1 MGWQLIWRRLQ
12 TSSRWRSRFF
22 RGTIAFLICL
32 TSHRSFALA
41 NRRTVCPLQ
50 AVGSV
55 GSDAEAA
62 TKFALGVEMLME
74 SAAKMSSQ
82 GEHEKALGALASAEE
97 LLEAAG
103 SPDNLAAGYFMQ
115 RGATFAHLK
124 RFGET
129 LQEFGRARDIFK
141 KHNDMK
147 NPEIVTVSGNMAI
160 AASAIGRRKDAML
173 FFNEASEILDALGD
187 DQMKAYILSSMGAA
201 CVGAGAFEQGFSH
214 MKQAQK
220 VAVAGQTI
228 CKHSQWTF
236 TTIRQNVSRL
246 CKKLTAQ
253 KRTETIRV
261 FFIPHVSHVRCEPHC
276 IVSIDVFDLT
286 WEGCQDC
293 FHQQTFKTEFHD
305 LTPLSSGLPYRTAFT
320 IPHDVSAGSH
330 TNAVGN
336 QFRHFMFRTKSIMLH
351 ETSGSKQMTSSMGDI
366 VLNQGAAQ
374 SWFG

>member
-1 MGWQLIWRRLQ
+1 
-12 TSSRWRSRFF
+12 
-22 RGTIAFLICL
+22 
-32 TSHRSFALA
+32 
-41 NRRTVCPLQ
+41 
-50 AVGSV
+50 
-55 GSDAEAA
+55 
-62 TKFALGVEMLME
+62 
-74 SAAKMSSQ
+74 MSSQ

-220 VAVAGQTI
+220 ALLKAGLGDTPEGALLLSQMGSILYQMAIYSQASLHFDFARDRYFKNGDLVQTVWMWYL
-228 CKHSQWTF
+228 S
-236 TTIRQNVSRL
+236 N
-246 CKKLTAQ
+246 
-253 KRTETIRV
+253 
-261 FFIPHVSHVRCEPHC
+261 
-276 IVSIDVFDLT
+276 
-286 WEGCQDC
+286 
-293 FHQQTFKTEFHD
+293 
-305 LTPLSSGLPYRTAFT
+305 LSS
-320 IPHDVSAGSH
+320 
-330 TNAVGN
+330 
-336 QFRHFMFRTKSIMLH
+336 FRGWLWDT
-351 ETSGSKQMTSSMGDI
+351 E
-366 VLNQGAAQ
+366 Q
-374 SWFG
+374 SLYQ

>member
-236 TTIRQNVSRL
+236 TTIRQNALLKAGLGDTPEGALLLS
-246 CKKLTAQ
+246 Q
-253 KRTETIRV
+253 MG
-261 FFIPHVSHVRCEPHC
+261 
-276 IVSIDVFDLT
+276 SILYQMAIYSQASLHFDFARDRYFKNGDLV
-286 WEGCQDC
+286 
-293 FHQQTFKTEFHD
+293 QTVWMWY
-305 LTPLSSGLPYRTAFT
+305 LSNLSS
-320 IPHDVSAGSH
+320 
-330 TNAVGN
+330 
-336 QFRHFMFRTKSIMLH
+336 FRGWLWDT
-351 ETSGSKQMTSSMGDI
+351 E
-366 VLNQGAAQ
+366 Q
-374 SWFG
+374 SLYQ